1 MARDSKKTRIL
12 SVEAE
17 QPVAGW
23 LVALTGK
30 HKGQDF
36 RVRESKTS
44 IGSDEGSDIKLED
57 EFISGQH
64 ANIKFV
70 NKDGERLF
78 ILTDLDSSN
87 GTFLND
93 SEERIAREE
102 LVDNDSVT
110 FGKTKM
116 KFKCL

>member
-1 MARDSKKTRIL
+1 MLRLQGRLGARYTDATPDELDERI
-12 SVEAE
+12 AT
-17 QPVAGW
+17 AKA
-23 LVALTGK
+23 AL
-30 HKGQDF
+30 
-36 RVRESKTS
+36 
-44 IGSDEGSDIKLED
+44 
-57 EFISGQH
+57 
-64 ANIKFV
+64 
-70 NKDGERLF
+70 GERLF

-93 SEERIAREE
+93 AEERIAREE